1 MNFCQCQ
8 ETDGFS
14 QMAFQIFPRIRFKP
28 VYVDASDEC
37 NMVNFQL
44 GTSGIG
50 TTIPTRQ
57 WNLKVIE
64 NDAQNGLILTIFK

>member
-1 MNFCQCQ
+1 
-8 ETDGFS
+8 
-14 QMAFQIFPRIRFKP
+14 
-28 VYVDASDEC
+28 
-37 NMVNFQL
+37 MVNFQL